1 MSATSMSA
9 TSMPEQKASWQIDS
23 LTIFSWVWAAQS
35 LIQLAFFRDYTANSP
50 VVAWTFFAL
59 AVAVVLFPGRMWLFI
74 AMLVASIA
82 TYIASWPFVSNHIF
96 LDTFMAAT
104 MLGGLALV
112 WLTARREGAGFDRGL
127 ADRWFS
133 KFAPVCGAIFAF
145 MYFAII
151 ISKLNEGFFD
161 LEISCLSGMIEEAQ
175 ASRPFVSGPLSLFS
189 VDFLFWFFIVAEAA
203 LPVMLVFRRTRLL
216 AFYFGVPFHVLLG
229 LMGHWSF
236 SSFMLAFYVL
246 LGMPSFKQVVRDAAG
261 IADTIRRALVPW
273 LPGSLLFAGAG
284 AVMVAAAAYTKPSW
298 VWLLVAA
305 GLAAGLLLGAARE
318 HFRNGLFTEGG
329 VMPMWTAKP
338 GILWAVL
345 ALAVINSASPYL
357 GFKTSTNVAMYSNM
371 RTEGGVNNHLFMP
384 SVSLFDYQRDLVE
397 IVDTNSPQI
406 AKMKTHKARYGF
418 EGQQFRVMYPYF
430 ELRRAVSNSQQSD
443 LYVTYIR
450 DGELREYRRGEP
462 GNGDADIDDA
472 PPMLVAKLAY
482 FRPVFKGERSYC
494 LH

>member
-1 MSATSMSA
+1 MIGSAVPGSDA
-9 TSMPEQKASWQIDS
+9 ARKIDS

-35 LIQLAFFRDYTANSP
+35 LVQMVFFRGWIEDSP
-50 VVAWTFFAL
+50 VQGWLFCAL
-59 AVAVVLFPGRMWLFI
+59 ATAVLLFPGRMWLFVP
-74 AMLVASIA
+74 ML
-82 TYIASWPFVSNHIF
+82 IASMIAFISQWPFVANHVY
-96 LDTFMAAT
+96 LDTFMCFT
-104 MLGGLALV
+104 MLAGLALV
-112 WLTARREGAGFDRGL
+112 LFHSRDGDGAGFDRGL
-127 ADRWFS
+127 ADRWVS

-175 ASRPFVSGPLSLFS
+175 AYRPLISGPLSIFS
-189 VDFLFWFFIVAEAA
+189 VEFLFWFFIVAETA
-203 LPVMLVFRRTRLL
+203 LPVMLAIRQTRLL
-216 AFYFGVPFHVLLG
+216 AFYFGIPFHILLG
-229 LMGHWSF
+229 LMGHWPF
-236 SSFMLAFYVL
+236 SSFMMSFYVL
-246 LGMPSFKQVVRDAAG
+246 VAMPSFKEVVWTVAG
-261 IADTIRRALVPW
+261 WVDEVRKQIVPW
-273 LPGSLLFAGAG
+273 LPGPALFALGS
-284 AVMVAAAAYTKPSW
+284 VAILVGSALFKPSW
-298 VWLLVAA
+298 VWLPVA
-305 GLAAGLLLGAARE
+305 GLIGAGTLWAAAKE
-318 HFRNGLFTEGG
+318 HLKHGLFGGSG